1 MRCRYLGQLNIDRDI
16 LSMGNFNIYD
26 PMKAGKGLILD
37 GQTLAHIEV
46 RIVMIQRGGPGVDFF
61 PRFL

>member
-1 MRCRYLGQLNIDRDI
+1 
-16 LSMGNFNIYD
+16 MGNFNIYD